1 MKHPKHLIQQKY
13 VFYLFIIFLFYHIF
27 YFRFLSNR
35 HKYHLHM
42 RAAYI
47 FHLKFMTEHIQ
58 ERTKNAVLYFIIIHN
73 LKPCKSKH
81 RMK

>member
-1 MKHPKHLIQQKY
+1 MKNPKHLIQQKY
-13 VFYLFIIFLFYHIF
+13 VFYLFIFYHIF
-27 YFRFLSNR
+27 YFQFLSNR

-58 ERTKNAVLYFIIIHN
+58 ERTKMLFFILLLFTTSSLVRANIER
-73 LKPCKSKH
+73 SKV
-81 RMK
+81 